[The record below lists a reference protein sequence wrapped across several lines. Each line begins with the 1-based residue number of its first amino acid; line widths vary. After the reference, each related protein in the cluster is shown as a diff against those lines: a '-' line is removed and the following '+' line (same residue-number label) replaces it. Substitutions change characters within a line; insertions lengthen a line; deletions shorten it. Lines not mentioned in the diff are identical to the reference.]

1 MAKKILVVDDDLDIL
16 KVIKLHLDSGGFET
30 IVAAD
35 GEKAFALVEKMK
47 PDLII
52 ADLLMPN
59 LNGWWLAKKLKEDPQ
74 YKKIPMIM
82 LSALLTNDSPP
93 AERELGDYYM
103 AKPVKFEK
111 LLEKIREFLNKSKS

>member
-30 IVAAD
+30 ITAAD
-35 GEKAFALVEKMK
+35 GEKALALVEKMK

-59 LNGWWLAKKLKEDPQ
+59 LNGWWLAKKLKEDSQ
-74 YKKIPMIM
+74 FKNIPIIM
-82 LSALLTNDSPP
+82 LSAILANDSPP

-111 LLEKIREFLNKSKS
+111 LLEKIKELIGRA